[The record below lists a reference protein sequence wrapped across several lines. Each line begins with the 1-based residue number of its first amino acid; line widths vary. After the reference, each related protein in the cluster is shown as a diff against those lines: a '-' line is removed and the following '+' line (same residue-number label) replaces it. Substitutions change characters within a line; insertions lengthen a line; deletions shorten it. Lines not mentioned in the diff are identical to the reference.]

1 MVQSRSRKG
10 FDGRG
15 RVGDGEWETVGRDET
30 TDMAQDETKGR
41 AKALVLRRDEV
52 ESEMREILGRL
63 NAPGGAGTQQPLV
76 DEEGYP
82 RADVDVIAARNDR
95 HKLARLKSD
104 YDALTDQIQAMLFE
118 LHASE
123 KAGKGEA
130 KPIRTMQRK
139 DEVDSTPP
147 QATSGPFVVVEE
159 VQANSPAAEAGL
171 QEGDRILEFGDVRKG
186 MGGDECSRLAEAVR
200 AAENQELRILLLR
213 TGQVQVAHV
222 VPKKWAGPGTLG
234 CRLKPL

>member
-1 MVQSRSRKG
+1 
-10 FDGRG
+10 
-15 RVGDGEWETVGRDET
+15 
-30 TDMAQDETKGR
+30 MAQDETKER
-41 AKALVLRRDEV
+41 AKATVLRRDEV
-52 ESEMREILGRL
+52 ERDMKEILGRL

-104 YDALTDQIQAMLFE
+104 YDALTDRIQAMLFE

-123 KAGKGEA
+123 KAGKE
-130 KPIRTMQRK
+130 KEEPIRTMQRK
-139 DEVDSTPP
+139 SEADSTPP
-147 QATSGPFVVVEE
+147 QPTSGPFAVVEE
-159 VQANSPAAEAGL
+159 VQADSPAAEAGL
-171 QEGDRILEFGDVRKG
+171 QAGDRILEFGDVRKG
-186 MGGDECSRLAEAVR
+186 MGGDESSRLAAAVQ
-200 AAENQELRILLLR
+200 AAENQTLRILLLR
-213 TGQVQVAHV
+213 TGQVQVTHV